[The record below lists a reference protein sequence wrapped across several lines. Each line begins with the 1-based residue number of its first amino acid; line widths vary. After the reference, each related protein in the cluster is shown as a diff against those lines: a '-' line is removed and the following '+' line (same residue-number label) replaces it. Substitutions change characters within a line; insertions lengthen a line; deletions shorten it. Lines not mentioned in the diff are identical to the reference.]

1 MADESYQERT
11 EPASARKRAK
21 AREQGQVTHSA
32 ELDSAIVLLASTLLF
47 LVIGGTLLR
56 QMLDV
61 MRDGLSNA
69 GMTILTRESMRP
81 LMLHISRLMST
92 MLIPVLATILVVG
105 LAANI
110 LQVGF
115 LFTGQPLLP
124 KWEKLNPAGG
134 FKRLFSL
141 SSLVNL
147 AKGILKLFFVGLVAY
162 LTLREQWAQVYLL
175 MDMRAVEVMWF
186 LGKASL
192 LILFRT
198 TLVLLVIAVLDYG
211 YQRWQYEKNLR
222 MTKEEIREESRTT
235 EGDPGIRAR
244 IRSLQREMIRK
255 RMMGN
260 VPEADVVITNPVHL
274 AVALQYDAETM
285 RAPVVVAMGARLIA
299 DRIREIAR
307 EHGVPIVENP
317 PLAQALYKS
326 ATVGMEIPV
335 EVYRAVAE
343 VLGYIYR
350 LRGAPSA

>member
-1 MADESYQERT
+1 MAEESYQERT

-32 ELDSAIVLLASTLLF
+32 ELDSTIILMASTLMF
-47 LVIGGTLLR
+47 LIIGGMMLQ

-61 MRDGLSNA
+61 MHDGLSNA
-69 GMTILTRESMRP
+69 GAVRLTRESMRP
-81 LMLHISRLMST
+81 LMLQLSWTMSKI
-92 MLIPVLATILVVG
+92 LAPVLITVLVIG

-115 LFTGQPLLP
+115 LFTGEPLLP
-124 KWEKLNPAGG
+124 KWSKLNPASG

-141 SSLVNL
+141 TSLVNL
-147 AKGILKLFFVGLVAY
+147 AKGILKLTAVGVVAY
-162 LTLREQWAQVYLL
+162 LTLREQWTKVYLL
-175 MDMRAVEVMWF
+175 MDVRAVDVMLF
-186 LGKASL
+186 LGKASV

-198 TLVLLVIAVLDYG
+198 TLVLLIIAMLDYA
-211 YQRWQYEKNLR
+211 YQRWQFEKNLR
-222 MTKEEIREESRTT
+222 MTKEEQREESRST

-255 RMMGN
+255 RMMGK

-274 AVALQYDAETM
+274 AIALQYDAETM

-299 DRIREIAR
+299 DRIKEIAR

-326 ATVGMEIPV
+326 ASVGMEIPL

-350 LRGAPSA
+350 LRGAASA